1 MNGLEKRGDDGLFDM
16 NETFVKTVRQR
27 EVFELGSA
35 HAKAF
40 APKAAHYDQ
49 TGDFP
54 FDNFEA
60 LKASGYTALTLPA
73 EKGGKDISLY
83 EFALVQETLAQGDGA
98 TTLGIGWHLGI
109 MMDLAAR
116 REWKEATFAK
126 LCDQVAK
133 DKALINRAATE
144 PQTGSPIRGGK
155 PQTEAVRTDSG
166 WLLNGRK
173 TFTSLAPIADYF
185 IVSASIKGS
194 EDSGGFL
201 VHRKTPGVRF
211 KKTWDTLGMRATRSD
226 DLILDNVELPEE
238 AYVERIGWQD
248 KDHTPPGWL
257 IHIPAC
263 YLGIALACRRD
274 VIDFAEKYMP
284 NSLERPIAEL
294 PHVQQKMGKID
305 FELMKARY
313 LMYGVAE
320 QWDENAD
327 RRKDMGA
334 DLQAVKYAATHAAM
348 KVVDIAMRI
357 VGGTSILRSN
367 PFERYYRDVR
377 AGIHNPPSDDAV
389 LGTLGKRVFSK
400 E

>member
-1 MNGLEKRGDDGLFDM
+1 MILLFNM
-16 NETFVKTVRQR
+16 NETFVKTKRQR
-27 EVFELGSA
+27 ELYELA
-35 HAKAF
+35 YTHAAAF
-40 APKAAHYDQ
+40 APHAAHYDQ
-49 TGDFP
+49 SGDFP

-73 EKGGKDISLY
+73 EEGGKDLSLY

-109 MMDLAAR
+109 MMDLTAR
-116 REWKEATFAK
+116 REWKEETFAK
-126 LCDQVAK
+126 LCDQVAN
-133 DKALINRAATE
+133 DKVLINRAATE
-144 PQTGSPIRGGK
+144 PQTGSPVRGGK
-155 PQTEAVRTDSG
+155 PQTEAVRTAGG

-173 TFTSLAPIADYF
+173 TYTSLAPIADYF

-194 EDSGGFL
+194 DDIGGFL

-226 DLILDNVELPEE
+226 DLILNNVELNDDS
-238 AYVERIGWQD
+238 YVERIGWQD

-284 NSLERPIAEL
+284 NSLDRPIAEL
-294 PHVQQKMGKID
+294 AHVQQKMGEID
-305 FELMKARY
+305 LELMKARY

-320 QWDENAD
+320 QWDKNTES
-327 RRKDMGA
+327 RKYMGA
-334 DLQAVKYAATHAAM
+334 DLYAVKYAATHTAL

-357 VGGTSILRSN
+357 VGGTSIFRSE
-367 PFERYYRDVR
+367 PFERYYRDIR
-377 AGIHNPPSDDAV
+377 AGLHNPPSDDAV
-389 LGTLGKRVFSK
+389 LGTLGKRVFAK
-400 E
+400 D